1 MFTKEQ
7 EDMIA
12 RSLFTESKKLRV
24 FDFDDTLVFTNSFIY
39 VKSIDGKEKKLTPG
53 EFAVYNEKPGEEYDF
68 RDFYS
73 VQEPKELKRITK
85 VLKRI
90 INKNKGQ
97 GVFIL
102 TARPQAVDKHVQRYL
117 KDIGIN
123 QKIPV
128 IGLQSNNPK
137 DKSKWVED
145 KIDNEGYD
153 DIYFADDSI
162 KNVNTMKKMLR
173 NFQKQPGYA
182 KKKRTQMK
190 ILFPG

>member
-1 MFTKEQ
+1 MFTKKQ

-53 EFAVYNEKPGEEYDF
+53 EYALYNEKPGEEYDF

-73 VQEPKELKRITK
+73 VQEPQELKKITK

-90 INKNKGQ
+90 INKNKGE

-102 TARPQAVDKHVQRYL
+102 TARPQSVDKHVQRYL

-123 QKIPV
+123 QRIPV
-128 IGLQSNNPK
+128 TGLQNNNPK
-137 DKSKWVED
+137 AKADWIED
-145 KIDNEGYD
+145 KIDKDGYD
-153 DIYFADDSI
+153 DVYFADDSI
-162 KNVNTMKKMLR
+162 KNVNAVKKMLR
-173 NFQKQPGYA
+173 TKNIKWRVQHIKH
-182 KKKRTQMK
+182 
-190 ILFPG
+190 

>member
-7 EDMIA
+7 ENMIA

-53 EFAVYNEKPGEEYDF
+53 EYALYKEKPGEEYDF

-73 VQEPKELKRITK
+73 VQEPKELKRMTK
-85 VLKRI
+85 VLRRVI
-90 INKNKGQ
+90 DKNKGQ

-102 TARPQAVDKHVQRYL
+102 TARPQAVDKHIHRYL

-123 QKIPV
+123 NKIP
-128 IGLQSNNPK
+128 ITGLENNDPK
-137 DKSKWVED
+137 AKSKWVED

-153 DIYFADDSI
+153 DVYFADDSI
-162 KNVNTMKKMLR
+162 KNVNAMKSMLR
-173 NFQKQPGYA
+173 TKDVKWRVQHIKH
-182 KKKRTQMK
+182 
-190 ILFPG
+190 

>member
-1 MFTKEQ
+1 MFTKKQ

-39 VKSIDGKEKKLTPG
+39 VKTIDGKEKKLTPG
-53 EFAVYNEKPGEEYDF
+53 EFAVYKEKPGEEYDF

-85 VLKRI
+85 VLRRI
-90 INKNKGQ
+90 IDKNKGE

-123 QKIPV
+123 QRIPV

-153 DIYFADDSI
+153 DVYFADDSI

-173 NFQKQPGYA
+173 GKDVKWRVQHIKH
-182 KKKRTQMK
+182 
-190 ILFPG
+190 

>member
-12 RSLFTESKKLRV
+12 RSLFSESKKLRV
-24 FDFDDTLVFTNSFIY
+24 FDFDETLVLTKSYIY
-39 VKSIDGKEKKLTPG
+39 VKQPNGNEKKLTPA
-53 EFAVYNEKPGEEYDF
+53 EFAVYTEKPGEEYDF

-73 VQEPKELKRITK
+73 VQEPQELKRITK

-90 INKNKGQ
+90 IQKNRGD

-102 TARPQAVDKHVQRYL
+102 TARPQAVDKHVAKYL

-128 IGLQSNNPK
+128 TGLQNNNPK
-137 DKSKWVED
+137 AKADWIED

-153 DIYFADDSI
+153 DVYFADDSI
-162 KNVNTMKKMLR
+162 KNVEAVKKMLR
-173 NFQKQPGYA
+173 TKNVKWRVQHIKH
-182 KKKRTQMK
+182 
-190 ILFPG
+190 

>member
-1 MFTKEQ
+1 MLIKEQ

-12 RSLFTESKKLRV
+12 RSLFSESKKLRV
-24 FDFDDTLVFTNSFIY
+24 FDFDETLVLTKSYIY
-39 VKSIDGKEKKLTPG
+39 VKQPNGKEKKLTPTQ
-53 EFAVYNEKPGEEYDF
+53 FAVYTEKPGEEYDF

-73 VQEPKELKRITK
+73 VQEPQELKRITK

-90 INKNKGQ
+90 IQKNSGD

-102 TARPQAVDKHVQRYL
+102 TARPQAVDKHVAKYL

-128 IGLQSNNPK
+128 TGLQNNNPK
-137 DKSKWVED
+137 AKADWIED

-153 DIYFADDSI
+153 DVYFADDSI
-162 KNVNTMKKMLR
+162 KNVEAVKKMLR
-173 NFQKQPGYA
+173 TKNVKWRVQHIKH
-182 KKKRTQMK
+182 
-190 ILFPG
+190 

>member
-173 NFQKQPGYA
+173 GKDVKWRVQHIKH
-182 KKKRTQMK
+182 
-190 ILFPG
+190 

>member
-1 MFTKEQ
+1 MFIKEQ

-12 RSLFTESKKLRV
+12 RSLFNESKKLRV
-24 FDFDDTLVFTNSFIY
+24 FDFDDTLVFTNSYIY
-39 VKSIDGKEKKLTPG
+39 VKTIDGKEKKLTPG
-53 EFAVYNEKPGEEYDF
+53 EYALYNEKPGEEYDF

-73 VQEPKELKRITK
+73 VQEPQELKKITK

-90 INKNKGQ
+90 INKNKGE

-137 DKSKWVED
+137 DKSDWVEK

-153 DIYFADDSI
+153 DVYFADDSI
-162 KNVNTMKKMLR
+162 KNVNQMKKMLR
-173 NFQKQPGYA
+173 GKNIKWRVQHIKH
-182 KKKRTQMK
+182 
-190 ILFPG
+190 

>member
-1 MFTKEQ
+1 MFTKKQ

-39 VKSIDGKEKKLTPG
+39 VKTIDGKEKKLTPG
-53 EFAVYNEKPGEEYDF
+53 EFAVYKEKPGEEYDF

-173 NFQKQPGYA
+173 GKDVKWRVQHIKH
-182 KKKRTQMK
+182 
-190 ILFPG
+190 

>member
-1 MFTKEQ
+1 MFIKEQ

-12 RSLFTESKKLRV
+12 RSLFNESKKLRV

-173 NFQKQPGYA
+173 GKDVKWRVQHIKH
-182 KKKRTQMK
+182 
-190 ILFPG
+190 

>member
-12 RSLFTESKKLRV
+12 RSLFNESKKLRV

-90 INKNKGQ
+90 INKNKGK

-102 TARPQAVDKHVQRYL
+102 TARPQAVEKHVHRYL

-123 QKIPV
+123 QRIPV
-128 IGLQSNNPK
+128 TGLQSNNPK
-137 DKSKWVED
+137 AKAKWIED

-153 DIYFADDSI
+153 DIYFADDSL
-162 KNVNTMKKMLR
+162 KNVNAVKSMLR
-173 NFQKQPGYA
+173 TKNVKFRVQHIKN
-182 KKKRTQMK
+182 
-190 ILFPG
+190 

>member
-1 MFTKEQ
+1 MFTKKQ

-53 EFAVYNEKPGEEYDF
+53 EFAVYKEKPGEEYDF

-85 VLKRI
+85 VLRRI
-90 INKNKGQ
+90 IDKNKGE

-137 DKSKWVED
+137 DKSDWVEK

-153 DIYFADDSI
+153 DVYFADDSI
-162 KNVNTMKKMLR
+162 KNVNQMKKMLR
-173 NFQKQPGYA
+173 GKDIKWRVQHIKH
-182 KKKRTQMK
+182 
-190 ILFPG
+190 

>member
-1 MFTKEQ
+1 MLIKEQ

-53 EFAVYNEKPGEEYDF
+53 EYALYNEKPGEEYDF

-73 VQEPKELKRITK
+73 VQEPQELKRITK
-85 VLKRI
+85 VLRRI
-90 INKNKGQ
+90 INKNKGE

-102 TARPQAVDKHVQRYL
+102 TARPQAVDKHVQKYL

-128 IGLQSNNPK
+128 TGLQSNNPK
-137 DKSKWVED
+137 AKADWIED

-153 DIYFADDSI
+153 DVYFADDSI
-162 KNVNTMKKMLR
+162 KNVNAVKQMLR
-173 NFQKQPGYA
+173 TKNVKWRVQHIKH
-182 KKKRTQMK
+182 
-190 ILFPG
+190 